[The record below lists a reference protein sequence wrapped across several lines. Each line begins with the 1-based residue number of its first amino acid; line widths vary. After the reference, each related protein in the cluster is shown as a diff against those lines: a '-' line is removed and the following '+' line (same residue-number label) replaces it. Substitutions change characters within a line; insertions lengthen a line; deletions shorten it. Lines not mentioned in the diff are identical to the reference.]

1 MQETIIHHLA
11 FQIVAP
17 PHGDSIILEVLDE
30 NDDAFMDVRIDKHDR
45 KFVTVYELSKPIS
58 IPLSELARM
67 IEIAEREVKNIGADS
82 LFEKSKKDQSP

>member
-1 MQETIIHHLA
+1 MQQTTIHRLS

-17 PHGDSIILEVLDE
+17 PHGDSVILEVLDE

-45 KFVTVYELSKPIS
+45 KVVTVYELSQPIS

-67 IEIAEREVKNIGADS
+67 IELAEREVKNIDADS
-82 LFEKSKKDQSP
+82 LFEK